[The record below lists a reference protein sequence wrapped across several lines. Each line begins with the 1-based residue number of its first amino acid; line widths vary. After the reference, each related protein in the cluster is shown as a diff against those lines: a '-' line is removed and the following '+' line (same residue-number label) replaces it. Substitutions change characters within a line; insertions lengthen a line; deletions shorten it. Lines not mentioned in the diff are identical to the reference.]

1 MKPRVVIIGAG
12 NVATHLAKV
21 LSKSAVILQ
30 IFSRNKE
37 NADALA
43 SQLAETPITTDNI
56 DDIVSEADIYIVS
69 IKDDAIKPLVDKIK
83 ANTALWVHT
92 SGSVP
97 MTVFSDKMK
106 RYGVLYPLQTFSRDV
121 DVDIAEVP
129 FFIEGS
135 DVDVQKEI
143 SDLARLMS
151 QNIKIADS
159 EQRKRIHVA
168 AVFACNFS
176 NHLWAIAEKIL
187 QEGGFDFDVLM
198 PLLRVTLDKAG
209 KVSPA
214 EGQTGPARR
223 GDTGTMSRHLELLDS
238 DTAQI
243 YRLLSQN
250 IMKQYNIT
258 PNI

>member
-12 NVATHLAKV
+12 NVATHLAKA
-21 LSKSAVILQ
+21 LSNNAVILQ

-37 NADALA
+37 NADVLA

-121 DVDIAEVP
+121 DVDISEVP

-135 DVDVQKEI
+135 DVDAQKEI

-151 QNIKIADS
+151 ENIKIADS
-159 EQRKRIHVA
+159 EQRKHIHVA

-176 NHLWAIAEKIL
+176 NHLWANAEK
-187 QEGGFDFDVLM
+187 
-198 PLLRVTLDKAG
+198 
-209 KVSPA
+209 
-214 EGQTGPARR
+214 
-223 GDTGTMSRHLELLDS
+223 
-238 DTAQI
+238 
-243 YRLLSQN
+243 N
-250 IMKQYNIT
+250 
-258 PNI
+258 

>member
-12 NVATHLAKV
+12 NVATHLAKA
-21 LSKSAVILQ
+21 LSKSVVILQ

-121 DVDIAEVP
+121 DVDISEVP

-135 DVDVQKEI
+135 DVDAQKEI

-151 QNIKIADS
+151 ENIKIADS
-159 EQRKRIHVA
+159 EQRRRIHVA

-187 QEGGFDFDVLM
+187 QEGGFDFDVLL

-209 KVSPA
+209 KISPA

-238 DTAQI
+238 DTAEI

-250 IMKQYNIT
+250 IMKQYNI
-258 PNI
+258 I

>member
-12 NVATHLAKV
+12 NVATHLAKA
-21 LSKSAVILQ
+21 LSNNAVILQ

-56 DDIVSEADIYIVS
+56 DDIISEADIYIVS

-223 GDTGTMSRHLELLDS
+223 GDTGTMSCHLEHLDS
-238 DTAQI
+238 DTAEI